1 MGDYDQGEAYLERLL
16 NAWGLTMP
24 GPTVDYIGPAM
35 VIPMISRITG
45 LVERLDIAETTA
57 QAIISS
63 SPASSIIA
71 MSARA
76 SLALL
81 AVIRADVAVAEEQY
95 VALESQRGTMFGAP
109 AMFSAAPDHIL
120 ALLSQTMQNIDQAVT
135 HYEDALALCRKAGHR
150 PELAWTYC
158 DYADTLLERNEPG
171 DREQAMSL
179 LDESLAISSELG
191 MRPLMERVLSR
202 REILKA

>member
-1 MGDYDQGEAYLERLL
+1 MTTPPTPSKLNEFNHAEDPARRLLERLGWAYSPRDALAAERGDEREVLLRGRLRAALLRL
-16 NAWGLTMP
+16 NEWLN
-24 GPTVDYIGPAM
+24 D
-35 VIPMISRITG
+35 
-45 LVERLDIAETTA
+45 A
-57 QAIISS
+57 QAD
-63 SPASSIIA
+63 
-71 MSARA
+71 R
-76 SLALL
+76 
-81 AVIRADVAVAEEQY
+81 VIFE
-95 VALESQRGTMFGAP
+95 LENINAIGMAP
-109 AMFSAAPDHIL
+109 AMFSAAPDPIL

-191 MRPLMERVLSR
+191 TRPLMERVLSR